1 MRALVLATVMTA
13 CSGEVDPEWQLDHDR
28 VIAVR
33 MTPPHLAAGETA
45 TIDVML
51 GRKGAP
57 PEVVDPAT
65 ATVESPVALMP
76 YLRRSTD
83 GHWSI
88 AAASDADLAAARTEL
103 GVADGDPV
111 PVSVRMVLAYEGL
124 IAHKLVYMGDHA
136 DNPAL
141 GAVLVDGVDATGE
154 TSLSVTEATKISL
167 SVDFAEPDDVTWLT
181 SCGTMHDYDL
191 PTAYLRV
198 EPEDP
203 HEGTLGV
210 VVRDTS
216 GGVVWQFWPIS
227 AP

>member
-1 MRALVLATVMTA
+1 MRVIGLALVVAA

-33 MTPPHLAAGETA
+33 MTPPHIASGETA
-45 TIDVML
+45 AIDVML
-51 GRKGAP
+51 GRKDAP
-57 PEVVDPAT
+57 PTVVDPDT

-76 YLRRSTD
+76 YLMQAAD

-103 GVADGDPV
+103 GVAPGDPV

-124 IAHKLVYMGDHA
+124 VAHKLVYMGDHA

-141 GAVLVDGVDATGE
+141 GPVLVEGVDATGE
-154 TSLSVTEATKISL
+154 ASLVVAEATKISL
-167 SVDFAEPDDVTWLT
+167 AVDFTDPDSVNWLT
-181 SCGTMHDYDL
+181 SCGTMHDFDL

-203 HEGTLGV
+203 HDGTLGV
-210 VVRDTS
+210 VVRDTR
-216 GGVVWQFWPIS
+216 GGVAWQFWPIS